1 MNKKLLY
8 LFLFI
13 LAGCNESEKSSPNV
27 FFSGE
32 IVNPT
37 SKHVVLYKGDV
48 VIDSSSLDKNKMFS
62 FKLDSIEDGLYHF
75 NHAPELQYVYLEK
88 GDSLLIRLN
97 TVDFDES
104 LVFSGT
110 GEEINNF
117 MMEIFLANEGEKNLI
132 HELYSL
138 NPENFSRKIDSL
150 EQLKIGLLNDLAL
163 ESALSEK
170 ALQIAKAN
178 IVYKYAT
185 FKERYPFRH
194 KKLSEKKQVPKLS
207 KEFYKYRKDLTYNNK
222 DFTYLRPY
230 YEYMV
235 NHFGNLSYMSCS
247 RGCDIKD
254 KMVKNHL
261 HFNKHKLKLID
272 SLVDE
277 KELKDNLFRNVA
289 IDYLLKVHDTEAN
302 NKIFIEVFHA
312 LSGNNKHIDEIDDL
326 YEGIRNIQPNKR
338 IPNVEVSNINGEKV
352 SLQKIAEN
360 KKTVFYF
367 WSGANKKHM
376 ENMSKRVLE
385 LSQKKPNYNFVGI
398 NVQTND
404 DEWKVLTQTAGFN
417 NSNQYRAD
425 NFEELTKALIV
436 YPLNKCIITE
446 NEMIVDAFGDMY
458 RSFK

>member
-1 MNKKLLY
+1 MSRKLLY

-13 LAGCNESEKSSPNV
+13 LVGCDEYKKDSPNV

-37 SKHVVLYKGDV
+37 SDHVVLYKGDV
-48 VIDSSSLDKNKMFS
+48 FIDSSSLDKNRMFT

-75 NHAPELQYVYLEK
+75 NHAPEYQYVYLEK

-104 LVFSGT
+104 LVYSGP

-132 HELYSL
+132 DKLYSSDA
-138 NPENFSRKIDSL
+138 ESFSRKIDSL
-150 EQLKIGLLNDLAL
+150 EQLKLNLLKDLAL
-163 ESALSEK
+163 ESNISEN
-170 ALQIAKAN
+170 AFQIAKAN

-185 FKERYPFRH
+185 YKERYPFRH
-194 KKLSEKKQVPKLS
+194 KKLSAKKEVPKLP
-207 KEFYKYRKDLTYNNK
+207 KGFYTYRKDLTYNNK

-235 NHFGNLSYMSCS
+235 NHFGNLSYMSCTG
-247 RGCDIKD
+247 GCDIKD

-261 HFNKHKLKLID
+261 HYNKHKLKLID
-272 SLVDE
+272 SLVEE

-289 IDYLLKVHDTEAN
+289 YDYLLKVHDTEAN

-326 YEGIRNIQPNKR
+326 YEGILNIQPNKR
-338 IPNVEVSNINGEKV
+338 IPNIEVSSINGEKV
-352 SLQKIAEN
+352 SLQKIAKN
-360 KKTVFYF
+360 NKTVFYF
-367 WSGANKKHM
+367 WSGSNKRHLA
-376 ENMSKRVLE
+376 NMSKRVME
-385 LSQKKPNYNFVGI
+385 LSQIKPNYNFVGI
-398 NVQTND
+398 NIQTNT
-404 DEWKVLTQTAGFN
+404 DEWKALTQTIGFN
-417 NSNQYRAD
+417 NSSQYRAD
-425 NFEELTKALIV
+425 NFEELNKALIV
-436 YPLNKCIITE
+436 YPMNKCIITE

>member
-1 MNKKLLY
+1 MIKKLLY
-8 LFLFI
+8 LFIFI
-13 LAGCNESEKSSPNV
+13 LAGCIESKKNSPNV

-37 SKHVVLYKGDV
+37 SEHVVLYKGDV
-48 VIDSSSLDKNKMFS
+48 VIDSSALDENNMFS
-62 FKLDSIEDGLYHF
+62 FKFDSIEDGLYHF
-75 NHAPELQYVYLEK
+75 KHSPEYQYVHLEK

-110 GEEINNF
+110 GEEVNNF
-117 MMEIFLANEGEKNLI
+117 MIEIYLANEGEKNLI
-132 HELYSL
+132 DRLYNL
-138 NPENFSRKIDSL
+138 EPEEFSRKIDSL
-150 EQLKIGLLNDLAL
+150 EKIKIGLLNDLTL
-163 ESALSEK
+163 EAPLSEK
-170 ALQIAKAN
+170 AFQIAKAN
-178 IVYKYAT
+178 IVYNYAT
-185 FKERYPFRH
+185 FKERYPFKH
-194 KKLSEKKQVPKLS
+194 KRLSNKKMVPKLS
-207 KEFYKYRKDLTYNNK
+207 KEFYRYRRNLTYNNK

-247 RGCDIKD
+247 YKCDIKD

-272 SLVDE
+272 SLVEE

-312 LSGNNKHIDEIDDL
+312 LSGNNKHIDEIDEL

-338 IPNVEVSNINGEKV
+338 IPNIFVSDFNGEKV
-352 SLQKIAEN
+352 SLQNIAKN

-367 WSGANKKHM
+367 WSGSNKKHL

-385 LSQKKPNYNFVGI
+385 LSHKKPNYNFVGI
-398 NVQTND
+398 NIQTKD
-404 DEWKVLTQTAGFN
+404 DDWKALTQTAGFN
-417 NSNQYRAD
+417 YTNQYRAD
-425 NFEELTKALIV
+425 NFEELTRALIV
-436 YPLNKCIITE
+436 YPMNKCIITE

>member
-1 MNKKLLY
+1 MNKNLLY

-13 LAGCNESEKSSPNV
+13 LAGCNENKKSSPNV

-37 SKHVVLYKGDV
+37 SAHVVLYKGDV
-48 VIDSSSLDKNKMFS
+48 VIDSSALDENNMFT

-75 NHAPELQYVYLEK
+75 NHAPEYQYVFLQK
-88 GDSLLIRLN
+88 GDSLLLRLN

-117 MMEIFLANEGEKNLI
+117 MIEIFLANEGEKSLI
-132 HELYSL
+132 DDYYSL
-138 NPENFSRKIDSL
+138 ESTEFARKIDSL
-150 EQLKIGLLNDLAL
+150 QQLKIDLLNDLNL
-163 ESALSEK
+163 EAGLSEK
-170 ALQIAKAN
+170 ALQIAQAN
-178 IVYKYAT
+178 IVYNYAT

-194 KKLSEKKQVPKLS
+194 KRLSAKKEVPELPKG
-207 KEFYKYRKDLTYNNK
+207 FYEYRKDLTYNNK
-222 DFTYLRPY
+222 NFTYLRPY

-247 RGCDIKD
+247 IGCDIKD

-272 SLVDE
+272 SLVEE

-289 IDYLLKVHDTEAN
+289 YDYLLKVRDTEAN

-312 LSGNNKHIDEIDDL
+312 LSGNNKHSAEIDDL

-338 IPNVEVSNINGEKV
+338 IPDIEVSNFNGEKV
-352 SLQKIAEN
+352 SLQNIAKN
-360 KKTVFYF
+360 NKTVFYF
-367 WSGANKKHM
+367 WSGSNKKHL
-376 ENMSKRVLE
+376 ENMSKRVME
-385 LSQKKPNYNFVGI
+385 LSQIKPNYNFVGI
-398 NVQTND
+398 NIQTKD
-404 DEWKVLTQTAGFN
+404 EEWKALTQTVGFDN
-417 NSNQYRAD
+417 TNQYRAD

-436 YPLNKCIITE
+436 YPMNKCIITE

>member
-13 LAGCNESEKSSPNV
+13 LAGCNEGKENSPSV

-37 SKHVVLYKGDV
+37 SEHVVLYKGDV
-48 VIDSSSLDKNKMFS
+48 VIDSSALDVNNMFS

-75 NHAPELQYVYLEK
+75 NHAPEYQYVYLEK

-110 GEEINNF
+110 GEEVNNF
-117 MMEIFLANEGEKNLI
+117 MIEIYLANEGEMNLI
-132 HELYSL
+132 DRLYSL
-138 NPENFSRKIDSL
+138 EPEEFSGKIDSL
-150 EQLKIGLLNDLAL
+150 EKLKIGLLKDLTL

-170 ALQIAKAN
+170 AFQIAKAN
-178 IVYKYAT
+178 IVYNYAT

-194 KKLSEKKQVPKLS
+194 KRLSKKKEVPKLS
-207 KEFYKYRKDLTYNNK
+207 KDFYRYRKNLTYNNK

-247 RGCDIKD
+247 HGCDIKD

-272 SLVDE
+272 SLVEE

-338 IPNVEVSNINGEKV
+338 IPNIEVSNFNGEKV
-352 SLQKIAEN
+352 SLQNIAKN

-367 WSGANKKHM
+367 WSGSNKKHL
-376 ENMSKRVLE
+376 ENMSKRVME
-385 LSQKKPNYNFVGI
+385 LSHKKPNYNFVGI
-398 NVQTND
+398 NIQTKD
-404 DEWKVLTQTAGFN
+404 DDWKALTQTAGFN
-417 NSNQYRAD
+417 YMNQYRAD
-425 NFEELTKALIV
+425 NFEELTRALIV
-436 YPLNKCIITE
+436 YPMNKCIITE
-446 NEMIVDAFGDMY
+446 NEMIVDAFGDIY

>member
-1 MNKKLLY
+1 MNKKILY

-13 LAGCNESEKSSPNV
+13 LVGCNVGEKSSPNV

-48 VIDSSSLDKNKMFS
+48 VIDSSSLDQNKMFS

-75 NHAPELQYVYLEK
+75 NHAPEYQYVYLEK

-110 GEEINNF
+110 GEEVNNF
-117 MMEIFLANEGEKNLI
+117 MMEIYLANESEKNLI
-132 HELYSL
+132 DELYSL
-138 NPENFSRKIDSL
+138 EPENFSRKIDSL
-150 EQLKIGLLNDLAL
+150 EQLKIDLLNELTL
-163 ESALSEK
+163 EIALSEK
-170 ALQIAKAN
+170 AMQIAKAN
-178 IVYKYAT
+178 IVYNYAT
-185 FKERYPFRH
+185 FKERYPFKH
-194 KKLSEKKQVPKLS
+194 KKLSEKKEVPKLS
-207 KEFYKYRKDLTYNNK
+207 KEFYKYRNDLTYNNK

-247 RGCDIKD
+247 HGCDIKD

-272 SLVDE
+272 SLVEE

-289 IDYLLKVHDTEAN
+289 VDYLLKVHDTEAN
-302 NKIFIEVFHA
+302 NKIFIEIFHA

-326 YEGIRNIQPNKR
+326 YEGIKNIQPNKR
-338 IPNVEVSNINGEKV
+338 IPNVVVSILKG
-352 SLQKIAEN
+352 
-360 KKTVFYF
+360 KKCRFKKSPKTRKPFSTFGLDQIKGTWEICLNVF
-367 WSGANKKHM
+367 
-376 ENMSKRVLE
+376 
-385 LSQKKPNYNFVGI
+385 
-398 NVQTND
+398 
-404 DEWKVLTQTAGFN
+404 
-417 NSNQYRAD
+417 
-425 NFEELTKALIV
+425 
-436 YPLNKCIITE
+436 
-446 NEMIVDAFGDMY
+446 
-458 RSFK
+458 